1 MDTKKDKKKLP
12 TKWKWCL
19 TLSLLGIVILL
30 LCPGYDFTGLFLLG
44 LAALIPLYHGIGL
57 LIPHHR
63 TLGKGLHMILTLF
76 LAFFFAAMAVT
87 TGIIVRSSRGTED
100 ANSEYLV
107 VLGAGVNGTEPSR
120 SLRERLDAAY
130 AYLLEHPDSIA
141 IVSGGQGSGE
151 DITEAQCMY
160 DYLTDKGI
168 DPDRVWMEP
177 EATSTLENLKFSLD
191 LIENRTGT
199 RPGKIAIVS
208 SEYTLHRAN
217 IFAGWLD
224 VEAELVPARTSIL
237 PLRWNYYLRE
247 IFAVWYYSLFGG
259 Y

>member
-1 MDTKKDKKKLP
+1 MKKEKRKLKP
-12 TKWKWCL
+12 KWRWCL
-19 TLSLLGIVILL
+19 SLAVLGIVILL
-30 LCPGYDFTGLFLLG
+30 FCPGYDFTGLFLLG
-44 LAALIPLYHGIGL
+44 LAALIPTYHGIRL
-57 LIPHHR
+57 LTVHHR
-63 TLGKGLHMILTLF
+63 TLGKGLHMVLTLF
-76 LAFFFAAMAVT
+76 LVFFFAAMAVT
-87 TGIIVRSSRGTED
+87 GSIIVRSSRGTEEPD
-100 ANSEYLV
+100 SEYLV
-107 VLGAGVNGTEPSR
+107 VLGAGVNGTAPSR

-130 AYLLEHPDSIA
+130 TYLLEHPESVA

-168 DPDRVWMEP
+168 DPERVWMEP
-177 EATSTLENLKFSLD
+177 EATSTLENLQYSLN
-191 LIENRTGT
+191 LIEGKTGI

-208 SEYTLHRAN
+208 SEYHLHRAR

-224 VEAELVPARTSIL
+224 MEAELVPARTTIL

-259 Y
+259 L